1 MGPALG
7 GGARDWRVRLGV
19 GLGVALAYFGAA
31 KLGLGLAFE
40 TANVTAIWPPAGIAL
55 AALVLGG
62 PRLWPGVALGAFL
75 ANVTTDVP
83 LYTTLGIT
91 AGNTLEAIAGAWLL
105 RRAGF
110 RPRMPRVADALM
122 LVFLA
127 GVLSTTI
134 AATIGVASLAAGDQ
148 FSDEALSVWRVW
160 WLGDMGGILLVAPF
174 LMVLATHWPFREL
187 PGRAV
192 EGAAMLASMAGVG
205 LLVFGGMSDTVFLL
219 FPFLI
224 WAALRFWQPGAT
236 TAALAV
242 AVIAVAYTAVGSG
255 PFVEPS
261 EDESLLLAQL
271 FAGVAGLTALVLAI
285 LSSERTRIQRETE
298 EIAHTLQ
305 IALLPPRLPAI
316 PQLETAA
323 WHRPGARGQEIGGDF
338 YDLFQTGPSE
348 WDGVIGDVCGKGP
361 AAASLTGLARH
372 TLRAVA
378 EQSRLPSEALRR
390 LNQAVID
397 QGEGP
402 SFLTASYARLA
413 TSREGHLVTIA
424 NAGHPPPI
432 VVRGEGEL
440 EDAGGA
446 GMLLG
451 VFAEPVLEDHQI
463 ALVPG
468 DALVFFTDGLVELG
482 EAGDGFAW
490 LREVLRDCAGGS
502 AAAIADRVRR
512 DASPRAERLD
522 DDQAVLVLCSVAG
535 EGGQGSTTLRGSG
548 FSSGGAWL

>member
-1 MGPALG
+1 
-7 GGARDWRVRLGV
+7 
-19 GLGVALAYFGAA
+19 
-31 KLGLGLAFE
+31 
-40 TANVTAIWPPAGIAL
+40 
-55 AALVLGG
+55 
-62 PRLWPGVALGAFL
+62 
-75 ANVTTDVP
+75 VP
-83 LYTTLGIT
+83 IYTTLGIT
-91 AGNTLEAIAGAWLL
+91 VGNTLEALIGAWLL
-105 RRAGF
+105 RWGGF
-110 RPRMPRVADALM
+110 RPRLPRLADAFM
-122 LVFLA
+122 LILLA
-127 GVLSTTI
+127 GVISTTI

-148 FSDEALSVWRVW
+148 FTDHAASVWRTW

-174 LMVLATHWPFREL
+174 LLVIVTHWPFREL
-187 PGRAV
+187 PGRLI
-192 EGAAMLASMAGVG
+192 EGAAMVASLAGVG
-205 LLVFGGMSDTVFLL
+205 LLVFDSMSDTVFLL

-236 TAALAV
+236 TAALVV
-242 AVIAVAYTAVGSG
+242 AVIAVAYTAGGSG

-271 FAGVAGLTALVLAI
+271 FSGVAGLTALVLAI
-285 LSSERTRIQRETE
+285 LSAVRAGAERETA

-305 IALLPPRLPAI
+305 VALLPPRLPAI
-316 PQLETAA
+316 PRLETAA

-378 EQSRLPSEALRR
+378 DQSRLPSETLRR
-390 LNQAVID
+390 LNQAVLEQD
-397 QGEGP
+397 EGP

-413 TSREGHLVTIA
+413 TSPNGHLVTIC
-424 NAGHPPPI
+424 NAGHPPPLI
-432 VVRGEGEL
+432 VRADGEV

-451 VFAEPVLEDHQI
+451 VFESPVLEDHEI

-468 DALVFFTDGLVELG
+468 DALILYTDGLVELG

-490 LREVLRDCAGGS
+490 MRDLLRGCVRGS
-502 AAAIADRVRR
+502 AAEIADRLRLA
-512 DASPRAERLD
+512 ASSRAERLD
-522 DDQAVLVLCSVAG
+522 DDQAVLVLASVSPA
-535 EGGQGSTTLRGSG
+535 
-548 FSSGGAWL
+548 